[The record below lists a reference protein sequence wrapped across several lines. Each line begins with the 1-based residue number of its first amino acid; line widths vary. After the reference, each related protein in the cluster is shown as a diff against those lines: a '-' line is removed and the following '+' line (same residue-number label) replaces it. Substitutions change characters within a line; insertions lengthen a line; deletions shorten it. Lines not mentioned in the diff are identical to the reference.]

1 VADTGAH
8 EGVTMCAE
16 GVSGSSGLSLTAII
30 LTYDEELHIER
41 CIRSLKPV
49 ASRVYVVD
57 SFSTDATVEIA
68 RRLGAD
74 VVQRKFKNQA
84 DQFQWAL
91 DNLPVDT
98 NWVMRVDADEYIST
112 QLAASM
118 RELIPRAPASVSGFY
133 VDRLVVF
140 LGRPIRHGGFYP
152 MKVLKIWRTG
162 LGQVEQRWID
172 EYCVVKHGL
181 VEYCPGDLIDEN
193 LHDLTWWTD
202 KHNKYSSRRV
212 IDLLDREL
220 KLGLSQ
226 HAVTGNMSGRQV
238 IYHRIKTRVYPALP
252 PYLRA
257 FAYYLYRY
265 VFRLGFLDG
274 QQGLVFCFL
283 QAFWNLFLVDA
294 KLYEARRMIAAAGL
308 ESFIEHLRD
317 AQGLNVG
324 PLGNADHAGAD
335 RPHCPPVRHAISAG
349 EETHGSKFES
359 QV

>member
-1 VADTGAH
+1 MADTGAH
-8 EGVTMCAE
+8 EGAALLA
-16 GVSGSSGLSLTAII
+16 GDVSLSSGLSLTAII
-30 LTYDEELHIER
+30 LTYDEGLHIER
-41 CIRSLKPV
+41 CIRSLTSI
-49 ASRVYVVD
+49 ASRIFVVD
-57 SFSTDATVEIA
+57 SYSTDATVEIA
-68 RRLGAD
+68 RGLGAD

-91 DNLPVDT
+91 DNLPIDT
-98 NWVMRVDADEYIST
+98 SWVMRVDADEYVSKE
-112 QLAASM
+112 LAVSM
-118 RELIPRAPASVSGFY
+118 TELIPRAPASVSGFY

-152 MKVLKIWRTG
+152 MRVLKIWRTG

-172 EYCVVKHGL
+172 EYCVVKQGL

-193 LHDLTWWTD
+193 LRDLTWWTD

-220 KLGLSQ
+220 ELGLSQ
-226 HAVTGNMSGRQV
+226 HALSGKMSGRQV

-265 VFRLGFLDG
+265 VLRLGFLDG

-294 KLYEARRMIAAAGL
+294 KLYEARRMIAANGL
-308 ESFIEHLRD
+308 DSFIKHLRD
-317 AQGLNVG
+317 SQGLEVG
-324 PLGNADHAGAD
+324 PL
-335 RPHCPPVRHAISAG
+335 C
-349 EETHGSKFES
+349 
-359 QV
+359 

>member
-8 EGVTMCAE
+8 DGPTVPVTD
-16 GVSGSSGLSLTAII
+16 VSRSVGLSLTAII
-30 LTYDEELHIER
+30 LTYDEVLHIER

-49 ASRVYVVD
+49 ASRIYVVD

-68 RRLGAD
+68 RGLGAE

-91 DNLPVDT
+91 DNLRIDT
-98 NWVMRVDADEYIST
+98 NWVIRVDADEYISPE
-112 QLAASM
+112 LAASM
-118 RELIPRAPASVSGFY
+118 MELIPRAPASVSGFY

-172 EYCVVKHGL
+172 EYCAVKEGL

-220 KLGLSQ
+220 ELGLSQ
-226 HAVTGNMSGRQV
+226 HAVSGKMSGRQV

-265 VFRLGFLDG
+265 VLRLGFLDG

-294 KLYEARRMIAAAGL
+294 KLYEARRMIAANGL
-308 ESFIEHLRD
+308 ESFIKHLRD
-317 AQGLNVG
+317 AQGLDVG
-324 PLGNADHAGAD
+324 PLCK
-335 RPHCPPVRHAISAG
+335 R
-349 EETHGSKFES
+349 GSHS
-359 QV
+359 ST

>member
-1 VADTGAH
+1 LRETDVADIGAR
-8 EGVTMCAE
+8 ESAKVAARDTDW
-16 GVSGSSGLSLTAII
+16 SSGLSLTAII
-30 LTYDEELHIER
+30 LTFEEELHIER

-49 ASRVYVVD
+49 ASRIYVVD

-68 RRLGAD
+68 RGLGAE
-74 VVQRKFKNQA
+74 VMQRKFKNQA

-91 DNLPVDT
+91 DNLPIDT
-98 NWVMRVDADEYIST
+98 SWVMRVDADEYIST
-112 QLAASM
+112 GLAASM
-118 RELIPRAPASVSGFY
+118 TKVLPRAPISVSGFY
-133 VDRLVVF
+133 VDRMVVF

-152 MKVLKIWRTG
+152 MRVLKIWRTG

-172 EYCVVKHGL
+172 EYCVVKHGQ

-193 LHDLTWWTD
+193 LHDLTWWTE

-220 KLGLSQ
+220 ELGLSQ
-226 HAVTGNMSGRQV
+226 HAVSGKMSGRQV
-238 IYHRIKTRVYPALP
+238 IYHKVKTKIYPALP

-294 KLYEARRMIAAAGL
+294 KLYEARRMIAADGL
-308 ESFIEHLRD
+308 ESFIKHLRD
-317 AQGLNVG
+317 AQGLDVG
-324 PLGNADHAGAD
+324 PPWKSRSH
-335 RPHCPPVRHAISAG
+335 RSA
-349 EETHGSKFES
+349 
-359 QV
+359 

>member
-1 VADTGAH
+1 MADTGIR
-8 EGVTMCAE
+8 EGMATSEA
-16 GVSGSSGLSLTAII
+16 GRLLSLTAII

-41 CIRSLKPV
+41 CIRSLKSV
-49 ASRVYVVD
+49 ATRIYVVD
-57 SFSTDATVEIA
+57 SFSRDATVEIA
-68 RRLGAD
+68 RLHGAN

-91 DNLPVDT
+91 DNLPIET
-98 NWVMRVDADEYIST
+98 NWVMRVDADEYISRE
-112 QLAASM
+112 LAASM
-118 RELIPRAPASVSGFY
+118 AKLIPDAPSSVSGFY

-152 MKVLKIWRTG
+152 MKILKIWRAG
-162 LGQVEQRWID
+162 LGRVEQRWID
-172 EYCVVKHGL
+172 EYCVVEGGR

-193 LHDLTWWTD
+193 LRDLSWWTD
-202 KHNKYSSRRV
+202 KHNRYSSRRV

-220 KLGLSQ
+220 RLGISQ
-226 HAVTGNMSGRQV
+226 HALSGKMSRRQV
-238 IYHRIKTRVYPALP
+238 IYHRVKTTIYPSLP

-294 KLYEARRMIAAAGL
+294 KLYEARQMIAAKGL
-308 ESFIEHLRD
+308 QAFIEHLRD
-317 AQGLNVG
+317 AQGLDLG
-324 PLGNADHAGAD
+324 PLHLEGEPRRNA
-335 RPHCPPVRHAISAG
+335 
-349 EETHGSKFES
+349 
-359 QV
+359 

>member
-1 VADTGAH
+1 VADTGVR
-8 EGVTMCAE
+8 ECATVAE
-16 GVSGSSGLSLTAII
+16 EDASCSSALSLTAII
-30 LTYDEELHIER
+30 LTFDEELHIER

-49 ASRVYVVD
+49 ASRIYVVD

-68 RRLGAD
+68 RSLGAD

-91 DNLPVDT
+91 DNLPIDT
-98 NWVMRVDADEYIST
+98 NWVMRVDADEYVST
-112 QLAASM
+112 ELAESM
-118 RELIPRAPASVSGFY
+118 TKLIPRASASVSGFY

-140 LGRPIRHGGFYP
+140 LGRAIRHGGFYP
-152 MKVLKIWRTG
+152 MRVLKIWRAG

-172 EYCVVKHGL
+172 EYCVVKQGL

-193 LHDLTWWTD
+193 LRDLSWWTE

-220 KLGLSQ
+220 QLGLSQ
-226 HAVTGNMSGRQV
+226 HAVSGKMSGRQV

-257 FAYYLYRY
+257 LGYYLYRY

-294 KLYEARRMIAAAGL
+294 KLYEARRMIAAKGL
-308 ESFIEHLRD
+308 DSFIKHLRD
-317 AQGLNVG
+317 AHGLDVG
-324 PLGNADHAGAD
+324 PL
-335 RPHCPPVRHAISAG
+335 RQS
-349 EETHGSKFES
+349 GSRRCA
-359 QV
+359 